1 MVMTSPPASAPPDPP
16 RALLF
21 DLDGTLVDTVSVRV
35 ESWILAL
42 GEVGVH
48 SDAAELGGLMGADGK
63 RIAAEIAERHGRPLS
78 DHRAALGRPAC
89 GRAVRAA
96 QHGPSTV
103 AARPGGPGGPVI
115 RPDPMGDR
123 NVQPAGSDTGV
134 GRGTRPAQPPR
145 IVDASHVT
153 HAKPAPDLLLAGAV
167 QLGVPARECWYVGD
181 ATWDMIA
188 ARSAMMTGIG
198 VPSGATD
205 AATLQSAGALLVVGD
220 LGDVLALLRDR
231 GLCPPDRRRRPW
243 TRLSRPGRPAPAGCA
258 C

>member
-1 MVMTSPPASAPPDPP
+1 MVMTSPPVAPLLTPP

-78 DHRAALGRPAC
+78 DHRAALVDQRAGELFGQHNTDPRPLPHAREVLVALSSARIPWAIATSSQPDQT
-89 GRAVRAA
+89 RASVEALDL
-96 QHGPSTV
+96 PS
-103 AARPGGPGGPVI
+103 A
-115 RPDPMGDR
+115 
-123 NVQPAGSDTGV
+123 
-134 GRGTRPAQPPR
+134 PR

-205 AATLQSAGALLVVGD
+205 ATTLQSAGALLVVSD

-231 GLCPPDRRRRPW
+231 GLV
-243 TRLSRPGRPAPAGCA
+243 PA
-258 C
+258 